1 MCLFDPTLVVLLLSF
16 LLMIILANQDY
27 WIMKL
32 SNKIDT
38 GTEFALQNFGTEFA
52 T

>member
-1 MCLFDPTLVVLLLSF
+1 MCLFDVTLVVQLLSF
-16 LLMIILANQDY
+16 LLMIILTNQDY

-38 GTEFALQNFGTEFA
+38 GTEVALRNFGTEIA